1 MGTINDNLTFHN
13 AAFFRGIPP
22 ELLPHQAARGRQ
34 SKALF
39 KLLCM
44 NSPAYEAM

>member
-13 AAFFRGIPP
+13 AAFFQGIAP
-22 ELLPHQAARGRQ
+22 ELPPHQAAHGHQ

-39 KLLCM
+39 ELLCM
-44 NSPAYEAM
+44 NSPAYEDM